1 MTTADTSTGNPMQL
15 FKFDNVATGDSFALS
30 ALEKD
35 GKAWFVASDVCKAL
49 GIQNSRHALS
59 RLDDDEK
66 GVVSSYTLGGIQQVA
81 TVNESGLY
89 SLIFSSRKEAAQKFK
104 KWVTSQVIPSIRQ
117 HGGYING
124 QEALPKEEQA
134 QTLQVIQDEAQR
146 LRARFVEE
154 RDARSEAHR
163 FLSSGRKRRKSPR
176 PAKPSVDPRNG

>member
-1 MTTADTSTGNPMQL
+1 MQL
-15 FKFDNVATGDSFALS
+15 FKFDNVASGDTFALS

-35 GKAWFVASDVCKAL
+35 GQAWFAAGDVCKAL
-49 GIQNSRHALS
+49 GLHRTATR

-66 GVVSSYTLGGIQQVA
+66 DVHKTHTLGGTQEISII
-81 TVNESGLY
+81 NESGLY
-89 SLIFSSRKEAAQKFK
+89 SLIFSSNKEQARVFR

-146 LRARFVEE
+146 LRARHVED
-154 RDARSEAHR
+154 RDARSDTFR
-163 FLSSGRKRRKSPR
+163 LLSSGRKRRKSPR
-176 PAKPSVDPRNG
+176 PAKPSADPRNG